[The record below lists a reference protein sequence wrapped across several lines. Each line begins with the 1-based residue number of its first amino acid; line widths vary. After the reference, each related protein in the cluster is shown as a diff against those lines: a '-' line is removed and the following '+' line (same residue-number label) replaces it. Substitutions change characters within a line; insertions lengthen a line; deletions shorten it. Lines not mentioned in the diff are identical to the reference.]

1 MKSTLKK
8 IVNALNHFEEAAIVF
23 LFAVMVVVIF
33 VQVIMRYVFNN
44 SLYWSEELGKFIFVW
59 ISWLGISLGERYG
72 EHIKITMLVDRLP
85 YRLAQI
91 VNIVSEIIV
100 IGICAVT
107 LYYGVTLVQSQATTH
122 YAGIKISV
130 SWGYA
135 AVVLGCALMIIRSIA
150 GTVKSVKLLLNGKP
164 EEIASAEQEGENA

>member
-1 MKSTLKK
+1 MKK

-72 EHIKITMLVDRLP
+72 EHIKITMLVDRFP
-85 YRLAQI
+85 HRVAQI
-91 VNIVSEIIV
+91 FNIISEIIV
-100 IGICAVT
+100 IGICAIT
-107 LYYGVTLVQSQATTH
+107 LYYGVTLVFSQMGTR

-130 SWGYA
+130 AWGYA
-135 AVVLGCALMIIRSIA
+135 AVVVGCALMILRSIA
-150 GTVKSVKLLLNGKP
+150 GTIKSVKLLINGAP
-164 EEIASAEQEGENA
+164 EEASSSEQEGENA

>member
-1 MKSTLKK
+1 MKK

-72 EHIKITMLVDRLP
+72 EHIKITMLVDRFP
-85 YRLAQI
+85 HRVAQI
-91 VNIVSEIIV
+91 FNIISEIIV

-107 LYYGVTLVQSQATTH
+107 LYYGVTLVFSQMGTR
-122 YAGIKISV
+122 YAGIKISGA
-130 SWGYA
+130 WGYA
-135 AVVLGCALMIIRSIA
+135 AVVVGCALMILRSIA
-150 GTVKSVKLLLNGKP
+150 GTIKSVKLLINGAP
-164 EEIASAEQEGENA
+164 EEASSSEQEGENA